1 MKIIEQM
8 KQLDDKKKIEVEAF
22 DDKTL
27 AAFAVIGSFLTFLGS
42 ANFVD
47 PVFDT
52 PVNCKD
58 PVSGTQVSCKVS
70 FEGAAP
76 SFKDTLPWSMM
87 LS

>member
-1 MKIIEQM
+1 M

-27 AAFAVIGSFLTFLGS
+27 AAFAVNGSFLTFLGS

-70 FEGAAP
+70 FERAAP